1 MKVALLAAICTV
13 AWVNGQTLF
22 PQVQR
27 GPMLETLASLKVSF
41 ERCAMNPEQRESALH
56 CLKNIEYFETAANK
70 WKPRRPT
77 DGQGMRISLQKM
89 LGVVQNMKPGSAE
102 AVRTLND
109 LADDLSD
116 KRSVCWRAGLDA
128 QPMVEVR
135 PKKNGMIDAPGLEVW
150 YLEKF
155 LASDPTAKPHRFPG
169 FSSPVTDELVPGR
182 YLFWSAEPGGR
193 NGVGTKTEQRV
204 ASQGNKLAVPIRIE
218 VLAP

>member
-1 MKVALLAAICTV
+1 MKVILLAAICTV
-13 AWVNGQTLF
+13 TWVNGQTLF
-22 PQVQR
+22 PQGER
-27 GPMLETLASLKVSF
+27 GPMLETLAGLKVSL
-41 ERCAMNPEQRESALH
+41 ERCAANPELRGSALQ
-56 CLKNIEYFETAANK
+56 CLKNVEYFETAANQ
-70 WKPRRPT
+70 WKPRRPR
-77 DGQGMRISLQKM
+77 DGEGMRISLQAM
-89 LGVVQNMKPGSAE
+89 LRVLQNLPQSSAE

-182 YLFWSAEPGGR
+182 YLFWSAEPGGT
-193 NGVGTKTEQRV
+193 NGVGAKTEQRV
-204 ASQGNKLAVPIRIE
+204 AAIGKKLPVPIRIE
-218 VLAP
+218 GLAP